1 MIKFVLFAIISGLYL
16 NPATVTSTGYVTV
29 LQDNA
34 GNVWE
39 LEEVDLEAGQ
49 EVTCLMFNNMTDDIT
64 DDVILNWK
72 EAAK

>member
-1 MIKFVLFAIISGLYL
+1 MKAIIFMLISGLYL
-16 NPATVTSTGYVTV
+16 NPATVISSGPVTV
-29 LQDNA
+29 LEDRA
-34 GNVWE
+34 GMVWE
-39 LEEVDLEAGQ
+39 LENVNLEAGQ